1 MKKGSVWKVAE
12 RRGPTLL
19 GCCVAMLAAIPL
31 VGAAAASAPQ
41 PKPNA
46 VYTGSETRGK
56 CAAPKGLA
64 CTFVFHVSPD
74 GRTMRF
80 VSEKDVIGAWACHGG
95 GGEVIFG
102 TNKSPD
108 GPGTPVPLLR
118 IQTNGA
124 FRGSTRYGASGH
136 RGTVVATGAFTGSG
150 RTARIKF
157 TLDPGAHSCVNGPL
171 GLTAR

>member
-1 MKKGSVWKVAE
+1 MKEGSVWKVAE

-19 GCCVAMLAAIPL
+19 GCCVAMVAAITL

-64 CTFVFHVSPD
+64 CTFVFHVSRD
-74 GRTMRF
+74 GLTMRF
-80 VSEKDVIGAWACHGG
+80 VSKKDVIGAWACHGG

-136 RGTVVATGAFTGSG
+136 QGTVVAAGAFTGSG

-157 TLDPGAHSCVNGPL
+157 TLDPGAHSCMNGPL
-171 GLTAR
+171 ELTAR